1 MKRRWVVGVV
11 VGVVSVFAQSA
22 GAAPYGGG
30 PALAFI
36 PAVAHPAAVRVDYRF
51 RRVYD
56 GGWRGD
62 GGGFYFGMGPA
73 WGWGPW
79 WTPPPVYYSPPP
91 VIVTPPPQ
99 ITYIAPERPRP
110 YYWYY
115 CESSKTYYPY
125 VKKCPG
131 GWIKVVPHPPRG
143 AR

>member
-1 MKRRWVVGVV
+1 MKQRWMVGIA

-22 GAAPYGGG
+22 GAGSYGGG
-30 PALAFI
+30 PTPAFV
-36 PAVAHPAAVRVDYRF
+36 PAVAHPATARVDHRF
-51 RRVYD
+51 RRVDD
-56 GGWRGD
+56 GD
-62 GGGFYFGMGPA
+62 FYFGMGPA

-79 WTPPPVYYSPPP
+79 WAPPPLYYPPPP

-131 GWIKVVPHPPRG
+131 GWMKVVPHPPRG